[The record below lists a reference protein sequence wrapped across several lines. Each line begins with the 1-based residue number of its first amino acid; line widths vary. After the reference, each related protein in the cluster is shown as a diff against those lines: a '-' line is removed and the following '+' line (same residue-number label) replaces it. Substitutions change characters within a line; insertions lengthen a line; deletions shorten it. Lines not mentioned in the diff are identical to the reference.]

1 MVSLQNYFVKGFGLC
16 LLSLVVALL
25 VHVVIKSLPGR
36 ASKYSSPKAF
46 IILWYVL
53 ALEFVSLLKVR

>member
-36 ASKYSSPKAF
+36 A
-46 IILWYVL
+46 
-53 ALEFVSLLKVR
+53 